1 MDHSKANPR
10 EYQRQAIDAKI
21 KSLKEAIRALR
32 HRRNALAPVSS
43 LPTEV
48 IAAIFS
54 FVRLPGPSPLGGEPD
69 NPLAW
74 LRVAHVCRQ
83 WRETALDLP
92 LFWSHIDF
100 TTVSPAGATE
110 LLSRARMAPLYLK
123 AKVPLFL
130 WDGAR
135 FSAFQQEL
143 QTHVSHICHLSVIA
157 ESFELRRTLRGL
169 TSPAPLL
176 EYLSL
181 SRPILPTFRVTV
193 PETLFDGTT
202 PRLSCLKLCKCDIS
216 WKSPLLKGLNNLEML
231 KLSESARPGLAVWLD
246 ALDEMPQLKTLV
258 LHSASPIA
266 PPIPFD
272 VERTVTLPSLTHI
285 DISASAGDCGLALAH
300 LILPALTWLCLT
312 AKSRCPNGSDVQ
324 QILPYVARHAH
335 GPQDTRPLQS
345 VLIHGVRTRADIL
358 AWPVPDIDVEV
369 DVPLSLT
376 LPAATLSARVAF
388 SVMNKDWFI
397 SNTHIDILDAA
408 MAALPLDSLVT
419 LTAQDS
425 IQLDEQLWLHHAPRW
440 SLLQRVRLAPPSARG
455 FREMLLLQDN
465 AGSECP
471 LLPSLTKLDLTDDSA
486 LSARRTLRLCDALMK
501 RVEQGVPLEALDLR
515 TCLAT
520 DCAIQLLSEIV
531 VDVWGP
537 EETHRFSTWDSGA
550 NGLFVPDE
558 NSGAED
564 YSDVDD
570 EDDPYTS
577 DDVVDGDSEEEEY
590 YHSLRNANV

>member
-1 MDHSKANPR
+1 
-10 EYQRQAIDAKI
+10 
-21 KSLKEAIRALR
+21 
-32 HRRNALAPVSS
+32 
-43 LPTEV
+43 
-48 IAAIFS
+48 
-54 FVRLPGPSPLGGEPD
+54 
-69 NPLAW
+69 
-74 LRVAHVCRQ
+74 
-83 WRETALDLP
+83 
-92 LFWSHIDF
+92 
-100 TTVSPAGATE
+100 
-110 LLSRARMAPLYLK
+110 
-123 AKVPLFL
+123 
-130 WDGAR
+130 
-135 FSAFQQEL
+135 
-143 QTHVSHICHLSVIA
+143 
-157 ESFELRRTLRGL
+157 
-169 TSPAPLL
+169 
-176 EYLSL
+176 
-181 SRPILPTFRVTV
+181 
-193 PETLFDGTT
+193 
-202 PRLSCLKLCKCDIS
+202 
-216 WKSPLLKGLNNLEML
+216 
-231 KLSESARPGLAVWLD
+231 
-246 ALDEMPQLKTLV
+246 
-258 LHSASPIA
+258 
-266 PPIPFD
+266 
-272 VERTVTLPSLTHI
+272 
-285 DISASAGDCGLALAH
+285 
-300 LILPALTWLCLT
+300 
-312 AKSRCPNGSDVQ
+312 
-324 QILPYVARHAH
+324 
-335 GPQDTRPLQS
+335 